1 MGIKDGLLGRP
12 APAAPELDRL
22 FALPAAAPAL
32 AAETGFAP
40 AGSGGVCHRM
50 VEGGAFGGF
59 ARAQREAV
67 RLLGGGEGHEVGMSA
82 GPYGWGWARVTGP
95 PDGLERLV
103 GDLHTFTATLD
114 AAGYGPYL
122 LCTAVCFHRGD
133 GPQRLFIVHSP
144 VRGTFYPFAPRPP
157 DVPGENRRNN
167 LVEAHARDALAAE
180 LPMEPDTARWFPL
193 WDAPGL

>member
-1 MGIKDGLLGRP
+1 
-12 APAAPELDRL
+12 
-22 FALPAAAPAL
+22 
-32 AAETGFAP
+32 
-40 AGSGGVCHRM
+40 
-50 VEGGAFGGF
+50 
-59 ARAQREAV
+59 
-67 RLLGGGEGHEVGMSA
+67 MSA

-122 LCTAVCFHRGD
+122 LCTAVCFHRETGRS
-133 GPQRLFIVHSP
+133 GCSSSIRRSGGRSTRSP
-144 VRGTFYPFAPRPP
+144 PPP

-180 LPMEPDTARWFPL
+180 LPMEPDTARWFPSGTRPASERRAL
-193 WDAPGL
+193 REGEHLVEGDAGVVRGLLVHLDDVLHPAAASDSSDSTRCGRSMRFIVEQ

>member
-1 MGIKDGLLGRP
+1 
-12 APAAPELDRL
+12 
-22 FALPAAAPAL
+22 
-32 AAETGFAP
+32 
-40 AGSGGVCHRM
+40 
-50 VEGGAFGGF
+50 
-59 ARAQREAV
+59 
-67 RLLGGGEGHEVGMSA
+67 MSA

-144 VRGTFYPFAPRPP
+144 VRGTFYPFAPARRTSRARTAATTWSRRTPGTRSRQNCPWSRTRPGGSP
-157 DVPGENRRNN
+157 LGRARPLSGEPYGRASIWSR
-167 LVEAHARDALAAE
+167 ATRA
-180 LPMEPDTARWFPL
+180 
-193 WDAPGL
+193 